1 MCVMLKKLPLD
12 SQILPQNFTFS
23 KCDINKPKFFLNG
36 NNIKFTFGIENHES
50 KYKNENLRK

>member
-1 MCVMLKKLPLD
+1 MLKKLPLD